1 MDSSWAISRASSS
14 DRGFGGLHRA
24 GAQTFFL
31 SCTTPSVK
39 RMSCGP
45 RVSLFLQF
53 FLDLDAPDAEDL
65 VLTKLLLDEVDEMIS
80 QQSVAREIKL

>member
-1 MDSSWAISRASSS
+1 
-14 DRGFGGLHRA
+14 
-24 GAQTFFL
+24 
-31 SCTTPSVK
+31 
-39 RMSCGP
+39 MSCGP